1 MRLSTKPPLSPP
13 TKPMAV
19 AVLSYLM
26 FYGFCIALA
35 TENWSFLP
43 YYLNCTLLGQYL
55 QVVHK
60 RVPEDFKSTIFF
72 MPLFIIY
79 QISIYLGEIEYE
91 APSESTYN
99 TEEDLSAPD
108 LVDFSPVYRCLHIY
122 TVLGEQDIYERYY
135 R

>member
-1 MRLSTKPPLSPP
+1 MLRGFQIYYFFNPL
-13 TKPMAV
+13 
-19 AVLSYLM
+19 L
-26 FYGFCIALA
+26 
-35 TENWSFLP
+35 
-43 YYLNCTLLGQYL
+43 
-55 QVVHK
+55 
-60 RVPEDFKSTIFF
+60 
-72 MPLFIIY
+72 IIY